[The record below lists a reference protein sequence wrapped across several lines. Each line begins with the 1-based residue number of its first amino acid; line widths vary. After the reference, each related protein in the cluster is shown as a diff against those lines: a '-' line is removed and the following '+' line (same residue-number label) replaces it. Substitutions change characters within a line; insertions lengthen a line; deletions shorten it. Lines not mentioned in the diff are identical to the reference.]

1 MTAGRQALEEERPGD
16 DMATV
21 FKRKEFRPIP
31 EGAEIVA
38 YRGKSYAKW
47 TNAKTGQVQRAPL
60 NKAGDRIVQEAEFYT
75 VQYFDEN
82 GKRPKVGTRMAD
94 KDEAQKFANFLEA
107 EAQKRRTGQSDAK
120 AERYA
125 KEARRPLSEHLADF
139 RQYLQDKQNTPKYV
153 ELICARVGKLI
164 DDCKAQHIADLTDAA
179 VMAAIGA
186 MKAGGASL
194 QTCNHYI
201 RGIKQF
207 SRWLRLQKRNPDD
220 SLAALAGFNVDTDR
234 RYVRREMTPDEL
246 VELLRT
252 VETYTTANHNM
263 PGPDRAM
270 AYRVALGTGF
280 RAKEL
285 RSLTPASFDLDA
297 DPPTVTVTAG
307 YSKRRRLDVQPI
319 RQDLAELL
327 RPWLAKY
334 ERDERPFAAMP
345 AATAR
350 MLRDDLD
357 EARRRWLQDAKT
369 DAERAERERS
379 DFLKHI
385 DGDGR
390 VLDFHGTRHT
400 YVSAIVAGGASVKTC
415 QELARHSTPT
425 LTIGRYSHTR
435 LHDLTAALDALP
447 DLTPPATTTTA
458 NVIAATG
465 TDGETAEV
473 LRGQKWEQKWEQYSG
488 KSTPEAANRGERPV
502 SCPTLESD
510 TDHGQDGG
518 PNVLAFRDLAR
529 SEPQAAERGESEK
542 RQKKQE
548 APVGVEPTNGGFA
561 NRQRTPKNIGK
572 TGYSRCWEGTTWGS

>member
-1 MTAGRQALEEERPGD
+1 VNSHTTDYATAERIAARLETEVIRRQNG
-16 DMATV
+16 
-21 FKRKEFRPIP
+21 
-31 EGAEIVA
+31 EI
-38 YRGKSYAKW
+38 
-47 TNAKTGQVQRAPL
+47 
-60 NKAGDRIVQEAEFYT
+60 
-75 VQYFDEN
+75 
-82 GKRPKVGTRMAD
+82 
-94 KDEAQKFANFLEA
+94 
-107 EAQKRRTGQSDAK
+107 DAK

-125 KEARRPLSEHLADF
+125 KEVRRPLSEHLADF
-139 RQYLQDKQNTPKYV
+139 RQYLQDKQNTPKHV
-153 ELICARVGKLI
+153 DLICSRVGKLI
-164 DDCKAQHIADLTDAA
+164 DDCKAEHIGDLTDAA

-186 MKAGGASL
+186 MKVGGASL

-207 SRWLRLQKRNPDD
+207 SRWLKLQRRTPDD
-220 SLAALAGFNVDTDR
+220 ALAALAGFNVETDR
-234 RYVRREMTPDEL
+234 RYVRREMAPDEL
-246 VELLRT
+246 FELLRT

-285 RSLTPASFDLDA
+285 RSLTPASFDLDS

-319 RQDLAELL
+319 RQDPAELL

-334 ERDERPFAAMP
+334 GRDERPFAAMP
-345 AATAR
+345 EATAR
-350 MLRDDLD
+350 MLRDDLE

-425 LTIGRYSHTR
+425 LTIGRYSHAR

-473 LRGQKWEQKWEQYSG
+473 LRGQKWEQKWEQYNG

-502 SCPTLESD
+502 SSPTVESD

-518 PNVLAFRDLAR
+518 PNVLAFRDLER
-529 SEPQAAERGESEK
+529 SEPQAAERREKGKRREK
-542 RQKKQE
+542 RE

-561 NRQRTPKNIGK
+561 NRRPAPENRGK
-572 TGYSRCWEGTTWGS
+572 TGYFRCREGTAWGS

>member
-1 MTAGRQALEEERPGD
+1 
-16 DMATV
+16 MATV
-21 FKRKEFRPIP
+21 YKRRELRPIP
-31 EGAEIVA
+31 DGAEIGT
-38 YRGKSYAKW
+38 YRGKLYATW
-47 TNAKTGQVQRAPL
+47 TDGRGKAQRAPL
-60 NKAGDRIVQEAEFYT
+60 NADGDKIIQAAECYTAQYFNEHGKRRKRATKCHDKQEAQRYA
-75 VQYFDEN
+75 DSLEN
-82 GKRPKVGTRMAD
+82 QAR
-94 KDEAQKFANFLEA
+94 
-107 EAQKRRTGQSDAK
+107 KRRTGETDAK

-125 KEARRPLSEHLADF
+125 KEARRPLGEHLADF
-139 RQYLQDKQNTPKYV
+139 RQYLQDKQNTAKHV
-153 ELICARVGKLI
+153 DLICSRVGKLI
-164 DDCKAQHIADLTDAA
+164 ADCKAEHIGDLTDAA
-179 VMAAIGA
+179 VMAAVGA

-194 QTCNHYI
+194 QTCNHYM

-207 SRWLRLQKRNPDD
+207 SRWLKLQRRTPDD
-220 SLAALAGFNVDTDR
+220 ALAALAGFNVETDR
-234 RYVRREMTPDEL
+234 RYVRREMTTDEL

-252 VETYTTANHNM
+252 VESYTTANHNM
-263 PGPDRAM
+263 AGPDRAM

-334 ERDERPFAAMP
+334 GRDERPFAAMP

-350 MLRDDLD
+350 MLRDDLE
-357 EARRRWLQDAKT
+357 EARRRWMQDAKT

-379 DFLKHI
+379 DFLKHTDA
-385 DGDGR
+385 DGH

-425 LTIGRYSHTR
+425 LTIGRYSHAR

-473 LRGQKWEQKWEQYSG
+473 LRGQKWEQKWEQYNG
-488 KSTPEAANRGERPV
+488 KSTQDAANRGERPV
-502 SCPTLESD
+502 SSPTVESD
-510 TDHGQDGG
+510 TDHGQDAG
-518 PNVLAFRDLAR
+518 PNVLVFRDLAR
-529 SEPQAAERGESEK
+529 SEPQAAERGEK
-542 RQKKQE
+542 RKRREGQE
-548 APVGVEPTNGGFA
+548 APVGFEPTNGGFA
-561 NRQRTPKNIGK
+561 NRCLSHLATAPTGPKIK
-572 TGYSRCWEGTTWGS
+572 ECLGSGQEDVREVAE